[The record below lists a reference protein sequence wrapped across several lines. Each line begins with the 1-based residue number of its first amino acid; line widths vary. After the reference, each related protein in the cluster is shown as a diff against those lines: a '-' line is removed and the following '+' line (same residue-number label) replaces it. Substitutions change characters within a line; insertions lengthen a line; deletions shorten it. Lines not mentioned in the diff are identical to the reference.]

1 MSSITRQ
8 SLQSQLRA
16 LGVRS
21 ENLLLVHSNVAG
33 ADLSSIFTCFET
45 LRDAVLPGGTVAF
58 PTFTFDF
65 CKGKP
70 YDYRKT
76 ASQMGMLTELARR
89 HPDAHRIFHPIYG
102 FALFGA
108 EAQSLASTI
117 HNVSSYGDDS
127 LFGELRRRNGQILII
142 NLPFSQSMTF
152 FHHVEEMVG
161 CDYRYMKSFTGE
173 IVDGTGKSEVKTYT
187 MWVRDV
193 DRGVITTV
201 EPMGRRLE
209 SLGLVKEGT
218 LGLWPVKLLEAGKV
232 FEAMRRVPLDEPE
245 LLRTI
250 DPSMA
255 GVLF

>member
-1 MSSITRQ
+1 MTAVTRD
-8 SLQSQLRA
+8 SLQSQLRV
-16 LGVRS
+16 LGVRDD
-21 ENLLLVHSNVAG
+21 NLLLVHSNVAG
-33 ADLSSIFTCFET
+33 GDLGEIYACFEA
-45 LRDAVLPGGTVAF
+45 LRNVVVPGGTVVF

-76 ASQMGMLTELARR
+76 PSQMGILTELARR
-89 HPDAHRIFHPIYG
+89 HREAHRIYHPIYG
-102 FALFGA
+102 FALLGA
-108 EAQSLASTI
+108 EAESLAESI

-127 LFGELRRRNGQILII
+127 FFGELRRRNGKILII
-142 NLPFSQSMTF
+142 NLPFAHSMTF

-173 IVDGTGKSEVKTYT
+173 VIDNKCKSESKTYT

-218 LGLWPVKLLEAGKV
+218 LGQWPVKLLEAGKV
-232 FEAMRRVPLDEPE
+232 FEAMRRVPYDEPE
-245 LLRTI
+245 LLRRI

-255 GVLF
+255 GVFF

>member
-1 MSSITRQ
+1 MTTATRK
-8 SLQSQLRA
+8 SLQSQLRT
-16 LGVRS
+16 LGVRDD
-21 ENLLLVHSNVAG
+21 NLLLVHSNVAG
-33 ADLSSIFTCFET
+33 GDLSEICAVFEA
-45 LRDAVLPGGTVAF
+45 LCDVVQPHGTVAF

-76 ASQMGMLTELARR
+76 PSQMGMLTEMARR
-89 HPDAHRIFHPIYG
+89 HRSAHRIYHPIYG
-102 FALFGA
+102 FALLGA
-108 EAQSLASTI
+108 EAKSLADSI

-142 NLPFSQSMTF
+142 NLPFAHSMTF

-161 CDYRYMKSFTGE
+161 CDYRYMKAFSGE
-173 IVDGTGKSEVKTYT
+173 VIDSSGKAEIKTYT

-209 SLGLVKEGT
+209 SLGLVTEGI
-218 LGLWPVKLLEAGKV
+218 LGRWPVKLLEAGKV

-245 LLRTI
+245 LLRRI

-255 GVLF
+255 GVFF